1 LSKSNVSVQAHNPD
15 EFSKSTPSPTFN
27 LPEDEAVYLTA
38 AKLAIRLSI
47 SRQTVYNLMGSVL
60 KEGVHYFRG
69 LNGRPLFKW
78 KAIVE
83 LVESTC
89 PSDHTKG
96 SCSSISAI
104 GIPVAE
110 NTVRF
115 PTLPKIGNVSE
126 S

>member
-1 LSKSNVSVQAHNPD
+1 MSKSNVSVQAHNPD
-15 EFSKSTPSPTFN
+15 EFSKSTPSATFN

-89 PSDHTKG
+89 PSDRTKG

-104 GIPVAE
+104 RIPVVE

-115 PTLPKIGNVSE
+115 PTLPKIGNVSG